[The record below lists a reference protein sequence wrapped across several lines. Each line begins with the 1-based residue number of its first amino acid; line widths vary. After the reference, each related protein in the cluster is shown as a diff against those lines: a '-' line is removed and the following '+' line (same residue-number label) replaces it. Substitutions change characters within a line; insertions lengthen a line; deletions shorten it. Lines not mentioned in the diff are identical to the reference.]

1 VGIVAELAAERKLM
15 KFSNLPTNLIVQ
27 PIAVENLGV
36 FSSSSS
42 DFISAL
48 GHKTSSVSGEERET
62 SFLFQ
67 RLYVALQR
75 FNAVLP
81 HDTFV
86 SQNDP
91 DQQQLCLYCF

>member
-1 VGIVAELAAERKLM
+1 MAATGVGMVAERKST
-15 KFSNLPTNLIVQ
+15 KHGNLPTNIIFQ
-27 PIAVENLGV
+27 PIAAENLGA
-36 FSSSSS
+36 FSSSFS

-67 RLYVALQR
+67 RLSVALQR
-75 FNAVLP
+75 FCAVLL

-86 SQNDP
+86 SQDDP
-91 DQQQLCLYCF
+91 DQ

>member
-1 VGIVAELAAERKLM
+1 VKNLAA
-15 KFSNLPTNLIVQ
+15 
-27 PIAVENLGV
+27 

-67 RLYVALQR
+67 RLSVALQR
-75 FNAVLP
+75 FSAVLL

-86 SQNDP
+86 FPGRSGPIAIAALRLLLLTLGNYTP
-91 DQQQLCLYCF
+91 KGIKCRNIL